1 MMEMRLPYPVVHIKE
16 LLTGFLNGRPD
27 RKKAYLYA
35 LYAAI
40 PLAVLAAG
48 LTMYGS
54 YASVKKAVQSK
65 KKEVAV
71 MASLKADYMGKKT
84 VLDMVAQRAAEPGDS
99 PVSAIE
105 EIAKRTGIKERVA
118 SVKPL
123 EDVPSPGYTDKPV
136 EVRLEAVDLNQLVNF
151 IYQAE
156 AGSKLMVVR
165 ELSMKSRFENPDLLD
180 VTMKVSLVTKGM

>member
-1 MMEMRLPYPVVHIKE
+1 MASM
-16 LLTGFLNGRPD
+16 
-27 RKKAYLYA
+27 KADY
-35 LYAAI
+35 I
-40 PLAVLAAG
+40 G
-48 LTMYGS
+48 
-54 YASVKKAVQSK
+54 KKAV
-65 KKEVAV
+65 
-71 MASLKADYMGKKT
+71 
-84 VLDMVAQRAAEPGDS
+84 LDRFAQRAADSGVS

-123 EDVPSPGYTDKPV
+123 EEVSSPGYTDKPV

-151 IYQAE
+151 IYHGE
-156 AGSKLMVVR
+156 AGPALMVVR

>member
-16 LLTGFLNGRPD
+16 PVTGFLNGRPD

-40 PLAVLAAG
+40 PLAVLAAV

-118 SVKPL
+118 SGKPL
-123 EDVPSPGYTDKPV
+123 EEAPSPGCTDKPV
-136 EVRLEAVDLNQLVNF
+136 EERVGGGDL
-151 IYQAE
+151 
-156 AGSKLMVVR
+156 SH
-165 ELSMKSRFENPDLLD
+165 
-180 VTMKVSLVTKGM
+180 LVTTL